1 MSPSENGN
9 WWSRNWKWFVPTGC
23 LTLLVLVG
31 GCFGSIFMVAFT
43 AMKSSDVYK
52 DALVKA
58 ESNPEVVAALGT
70 PITTGFFTNGSIHTD
85 GPTGDAAFSIPLSG
99 PKGKATI
106 QLEAKKS
113 AGEWTYSKLV
123 VEVKDPPQR
132 IDLLT
137 EPEPAEPA
145 QEEPAPDQP
154 EQSESEPNT

>member
-1 MSPSENGN
+1 MYPLENKS
-9 WWSRNWKWFVPTGC
+9 WWSRNWKWVVPVGC
-23 LTLLVLVG
+23 LLPLLVVVG
-31 GCFGSIFMVAFT
+31 CIGSIFMVATT

-70 PITTGFFTNGSIHTD
+70 PITTGFFTSGNINTN
-85 GPTGDAAFSIPLSG
+85 GPTGEAAFSIPLSG

-113 AGEWTYSKLV
+113 AGEWSFSKLV

-132 IDLLT
+132 IDLLA
-137 EPEPAEPA
+137 ESEKEEPA

-154 EQSESEPNT
+154 EQSGSEPNT